1 MRRPARYDVTAER
14 LLTET
19 GKVTYFEGTPI
30 PTTIV
35 PSGALMLAFY
45 RDNLYRGELLGI
57 TWHVIGLLFL
67 VSGSLMSRKTLR
79 IPKP

>member
-1 MRRPARYDVTAER
+1 
-14 LLTET
+14 
-19 GKVTYFEGTPI
+19 
-30 PTTIV
+30 
-35 PSGALMLAFY
+35 MLAFY